1 MTTPRVTDPVAPP
14 DVLENEDD
22 EINTPLLPTST
33 TFLSQELVV
42 CTGVSSN
49 PHYMEGFPIDYYS
62 RFGYCFNE
70 EEQIWRS
77 SKCTHAKVVKGKGKI
92 NRCQP
97 CAIRAKNRSRLS
109 HEGIDSSQQLRILLQ
124 TDVNKGR
131 RIADDDARRVYFK
144 SFFTSNPTAGA
155 FNYGNQKIGACQ
167 GFACESKKI
176 SGHHVNLNG
185 SYRSQ
190 HCELYCVKKTSK
202 DIVCVNCVKL
212 CRATKK
218 NDLVYQRN
226 RHFSPSDKKHPSNPS
241 STTNLCSLTES
252 DTKRRFASLSGLL
265 KSKNRSLVTALKQLK
280 DGGHKQLRN
289 SRIKQPAADKLISY
303 LRVRHHSHSVQWG
316 MLRAAS

>member
-1 MTTPRVTDPVAPP
+1 MPKRKGYDRGKLLSASKKKNRESTTPPASSIVEVTNARNNTPRVTDPVAPP

-49 PHYMEGFPIDYYS
+49 PHYMEGFPIEYYS

-131 RIADDDARRVYFK
+131 RIA
-144 SFFTSNPTAGA
+144 
-155 FNYGNQKIGACQ
+155 
-167 GFACESKKI
+167 E
-176 SGHHVNLNG
+176 
-185 SYRSQ
+185 RSMQ
-190 HCELYCVKKTSK
+190 HNVQ
-202 DIVCVNCVKL
+202 
-212 CRATKK
+212 
-218 NDLVYQRN
+218 LV
-226 RHFSPSDKKHPSNPS
+226 
-241 STTNLCSLTES
+241 
-252 DTKRRFASLSGLL
+252 
-265 KSKNRSLVTALKQLK
+265 
-280 DGGHKQLRN
+280 
-289 SRIKQPAADKLISY
+289 
-303 LRVRHHSHSVQWG
+303 
-316 MLRAAS
+316 